1 MEGFIHEIPTYLDS
15 SVEMNDVAE
24 KVITDRQTDRQ
35 DKYRNPPAHARRGL
49 IIVNEKSVTHGS
61 STIVNQ

>member
-1 MEGFIHEIPTYLDS
+1 MEGFIHELKIPMYLDS

-24 KVITDRQTDRQ
+24 KVITDRQTDQHTDTQ

-49 IIVNEKSVTHGS
+49 IIVNEKCYTW
-61 STIVNQ
+61 